1 MIKIDCKGYAD
12 RLLDTVTE
20 QVLNSDLQKDLV
32 IFSAGSNP
40 ASEAYMKGKMNDCG
54 KCGIGCSVVKAE
66 TQCDLLMKI
75 QLANNASKIGGM
87 IVQLPLPE
95 GFNEQEAVNAV
106 VSSKDVDGFK
116 SDSPFSPCTPE
127 AIMYVLTQ
135 ELGDLAGLNALV
147 IGRGKLVGEPIAKML
162 LDANCTVT
170 IAHSKTPQDHLDKL
184 LQSNDIIIAAA
195 GKVGLINLKQCAARV
210 VIDVGVNRG
219 DDGKLCGDCYN
230 FDPSDGSDMRVTT
243 VPGGIGLLTR
253 AMLMKH
259 MGEVHKN

>member
-1 MIKIDCKGYAD
+1 MIKVDCKGYAD
-12 RLLDTVTE
+12 LLLASVKE
-20 QVLNSDLQKDLV
+20 QVLNSESQKDLV

-40 ASEAYMKGKMNDCG
+40 ASESYMKGKMNDCG
-54 KCGIGCSVVKAE
+54 KCGIGCCVVKAE
-66 TQCDLLMKI
+66 SQCDLLMKI
-75 QLANNASKIGGM
+75 QLANKASKIGGM

-127 AIMYVLTQ
+127 GIMYVLEQ
-135 ELGDLAGLNALV
+135 ELGDLTGLNALV
-147 IGRGKLVGEPIAKML
+147 IGRGQLVGEPIAKML

-170 IAHSKTPQDHLDKL
+170 IAHSKTPKNHLDKL

-195 GKVGLINLKQCAARV
+195 GKAGLVDLQQCVARV

-230 FDPSDGSDMRVTT
+230 FDPNDGSNMRVTT
-243 VPGGIGLLTR
+243 VPGGVGLMTR

-259 MGEVHKN
+259 IGEIHKN